1 MVETVASKHGTINGL
16 FNIERTMA
24 AIPMVRI
31 AQPAEVAEPCCFLL
45 SDAAS
50 YITGQHLNVGGSQ
63 IGFRAPPNVN
73 LLQQVRDGRQPFGLG
88 FPALWGDP
96 GSFARQLLVDV
107 REHQG
112 GDAGTRGSV
121 AIAIDGRDER
131 AQAA

>member
-1 MVETVASKHGTINGL
+1 MIHKMSLADWQAVIDVNLSGVFYCLQAVGRHLMARAEAGENARRIVNVLSVAG
-16 FNIERTMA
+16 
-24 AIPMVRI
+24 
-31 AQPAEVAEPCCFLL
+31 
-45 SDAAS
+45 
-50 YITGQHLNVGGSQ
+50 
-63 IGFRAPPNVN
+63 RAPPNAN